1 MKTANIDQQRDSQR
15 EPWMHILQCV
25 ELPNNREKWEIHKYV
40 GRKEH
45 TPKYPMDQRR
55 NHKGNAKQNKQKKA
69 LW

>member
-1 MKTANIDQQRDSQR
+1 
-15 EPWMHILQCV
+15 MHILQCV

-69 LW
+69 L